1 VLAALEK
8 QSETHAKE
16 GASLLKEKAELLD
29 EVREIKKENE
39 QKILKNKLRETEIK
53 QMAAKV

>member
-1 VLAALEK
+1 MLAALEK

-16 GASLLKEKAELLD
+16 GATLLKEKAELLD